1 MYQKSAEGWLKHIDF
16 IIIDE
21 LSLQVALII
30 ANYIRHGQFP
40 YTMPIYRTMG
50 FVLAVLNLFTLILFN
65 SMHNVLKRNAFAEL
79 VKTVQHCI
87 LVFALTTTFMFATQN
102 GKEYSRI
109 VLFLTAIFHAVTGYG
124 TRLIW
129 KWVLLNSKLNTDR
142 KGTLLVV
149 LNSDNAAEMI
159 HKLESGGLNEYRIVG
174 AVLSENTENKEIAG
188 VPIVADIEHAS
199 SYICQEWIDGVY
211 IDVSADNPKIKKLIA
226 DCHEMAVPV
235 HYHIPA
241 FARDDAKQVAE
252 KIGGTMV
259 LTSSFSYASVSQM
272 FFKRC
277 LDIVGGLIGSIFAL
291 LVMLIIGPI
300 IKKASPGPI
309 IYSQERV
316 GQNGKRFKILKL
328 RSMYMNADE
337 KKKELME
344 QNRVKDGMMFK
355 MDFDPR
361 IIGNEIL
368 PDGTK
373 KTGIGE
379 FIRRTSL
386 DEFPQFFN
394 VLAGQMSLVG
404 TRPPTVDEWEKYEFH
419 HRARLACKPGITG
432 MWQVSGRSEITDF
445 EEVVKLDTS
454 YIANWSMALDI
465 KILFKTIGTLFT
477 GRGAM

>member
-1 MYQKSAEGWLKHIDF
+1 MYQKSEEGWLKHIDF

-30 ANYIRHGQFP
+30 ANFIRHRQLT

-50 FVLAVLNLFTLILFN
+50 IVLAVLNIATLILFN
-65 SMHNVLKRNAFAEL
+65 TMHNVLKRSAVTEL
-79 VKTVQHCI
+79 VKTFQHSV

-109 VLFLTAIFHAVTGYG
+109 VLFLTAIFHFILGYI
-124 TRLIW
+124 TRLVW
-129 KWVLLNSKLNTDR
+129 KWVLLNSRLTTDR
-142 KGTLLVV
+142 KGTLL
-149 LNSDNAAEMI
+149 LILTPDNAEEMI
-159 HKLESGGLNEYRIVG
+159 HQLETSGMKEYRIVG
-174 AVLSENTENKEIAG
+174 AVLSDGVGKTEVGG
-188 VPIVADIEHAS
+188 VPIVADIDSAS

-211 IDVSADNPKIKKLIA
+211 IDASADNPKISKLIA

-241 FARDDAKQVAE
+241 FARDDAKQFAE

-259 LTSSFSYASVSQM
+259 LTSSFSYATVSQM

-277 LDIVGGLIGSIFAL
+277 LDIIGGLIGSVFAL
-291 LVMLIIGPI
+291 LVMMIVGPM

-316 GQNGKRFKILKL
+316 GQNGKRFRILKL